1 VAQRAARDS
10 AFRTFWHGVSR
21 INAPAIL
28 ADAFFALAVAYPGK
42 NKNLDQNQKSWRI
55 YHAFVNGFNGRGKNA
70 ACIGIC

>member
-1 VAQRAARDS
+1 
-10 AFRTFWHGVSR
+10 
-21 INAPAIL
+21 L